1 MSEPAGTPSG
11 GKDLPGLAAFLAMGT
26 TIATTEALGILLG
39 LGLDRWWGTA
49 PVGLI
54 VGIVLGTATAV
65 VGVVRQIRRYL

>member
-1 MSEPAGTPSG
+1 MSEPTGTPPS

-26 TIATTEALGILLG
+26 TIATTEGLGILLG

-49 PVGLI
+49 PVGLV